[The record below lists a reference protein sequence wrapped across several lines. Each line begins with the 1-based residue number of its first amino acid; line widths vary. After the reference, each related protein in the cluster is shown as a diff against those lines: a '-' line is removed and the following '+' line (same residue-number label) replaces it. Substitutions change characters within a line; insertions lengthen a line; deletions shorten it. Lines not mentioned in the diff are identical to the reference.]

1 MNHPSK
7 TVLIGGG
14 TGLIGNRLSVLLRD
28 KGYQVLHLSRQAN
41 PSATFPAFAWNPA
54 QGTIDENA
62 VQQADYVINL
72 AGAGIADKPWTAAR
86 KQLIIESRV
95 QSTRLLLQTFQKTG
109 KQPLAFISSAAMG
122 IYGDTGDREV
132 VESDPSGTGFLAES
146 CMAWEQ
152 AINEVTAAGIR
163 TVGLRISIVLSTQG
177 GALAKL
183 LLPIRFHAGAYF
195 GDGQQWYSWIHLD
208 DVSRMFVFA
217 IENDHL
223 TGYYN
228 ASAPN
233 PVRNKDFT
241 QQIVRAMRKLAV
253 IAPAPAFAL
262 RAAMG
267 EMADVIL
274 NSNRLR
280 ADRITQSGFQFDFPE
295 LDGALRDL
303 IARKI

>member
-1 MNHPSK
+1 MNHHSK

-28 KGYQVLHLSRQAN
+28 KGYRVLHLSRQAN

-54 QGTIDENA
+54 EGTIDEDA

-132 VESDPSGTGFLAES
+132 VESDPPGTGFLAES

-152 AINEVTAAGIR
+152 AINEVAAAGIR

-183 LLPIRFHAGAYF
+183 ILPIRFHAGAYF

-223 TGYYN
+223 NGYYN
-228 ASAPN
+228 ASTPN

-241 QQIVRAMRKLAV
+241 QQIIRAMRKWAV
-253 IAPAPAFAL
+253 VAPAPAFAL

-280 ADRITQSGFQFDFPE
+280 ADKIAQSGFQFDFPT
-295 LDGALRDL
+295 LDGALSDL